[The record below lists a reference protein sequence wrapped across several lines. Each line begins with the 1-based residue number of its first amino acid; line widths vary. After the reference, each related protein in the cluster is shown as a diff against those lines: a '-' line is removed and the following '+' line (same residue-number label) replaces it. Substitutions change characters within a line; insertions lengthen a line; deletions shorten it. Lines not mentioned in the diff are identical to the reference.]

1 MSKMDFT
8 HLNKLNLKRNEVM
21 NTKEKVAW
29 LTAII
34 SLLAVPTA
42 LYGWITVYQEPFIL
56 YLIEQGASE
65 FLTLLM
71 ILIPFPIALALLVL
85 FPILLLEGFKR

>member
-1 MSKMDFT
+1 
-8 HLNKLNLKRNEVM
+8 M

-71 ILIPFPIALALLVL
+71 AVRVEDRKKLTSPY
-85 FPILLLEGFKR
+85 